1 MRIESQIYEVKMII
15 FRETIGKL
23 KDISYEELQTIIK
36 NMPCDWDYDYKSIFE
51 TGVGKRYNL
60 RIYRK
65 PN

>member
-1 MRIESQIYEVKMII
+1 MII

-36 NMPCDWDYDYKSIFE
+36 NIPSDWDYDYKSIFE
-51 TGVGKRYNL
+51 TKVGNRYNL

>member
-1 MRIESQIYEVKMII
+1 MII

-23 KDISYEELQTIIK
+23 KDISDEELQTIIR
-36 NMPCDWDYDYKSIFE
+36 NMPCDWDYDYKIIFE
-51 TGVGKRYNL
+51 TKVGKRYNL